1 MQGDST
7 GTWGEPPASS
17 PRNLARLRSLTA
29 DTALRVTL
37 SQGTI
42 YGVTAVPGLTTQEAL
57 TRWRHLT
64 SPLDSLNLSQK
75 TFLPKTHFPAS
86 PTLQTTWTTGLVPAH
101 LGASAHGHTHCSPRG
116 GTPGV
121 RAPSIG
127 QRPTG
132 PGQRLISEETRRR
145 PPTRVHGSPPG
156 CPPCAPLHDQEQ
168 APGRTLNKRQRQSS
182 SPRCL
187 YADSLGLQGKERPRN

>member
-1 MQGDST
+1 MATAVLDGGPRNSSGPDSVPP
-7 GTWGEPPASS
+7 GVAHKADGQCKGIRLEPGGEPPASS
-17 PRNLARLRSLTA
+17 PRSLARLRSLTA
-29 DTALRVTL
+29 ETALRVTL
-37 SQGTI
+37 SQGPI

-101 LGASAHGHTHCSPRG
+101 LDASPHGHTRSSPGG

-132 PGQRLISEETRRR
+132 SGQRLISKVTRRR
-145 PPTRVHGSPPG
+145 PPIRVHGEPSWVP
-156 CPPCAPLHDQEQ
+156 AL
-168 APGRTLNKRQRQSS
+168 
-182 SPRCL
+182 
-187 YADSLGLQGKERPRN
+187 RPTP